1 MRSQLG
7 NEGRC
12 TVSFTPNWLCT
23 SRPYGQIT
31 EGYKLNN
38 IDKKTAQM
46 KPCFSDNRIV
56 LLKTPWKD
64 LQVLAAGLD
73 QPRSMTFSLY
83 NDYG

>member
-1 MRSQLG
+1 
-7 NEGRC
+7 
-12 TVSFTPNWLCT
+12 
-23 SRPYGQIT
+23 
-31 EGYKLNN
+31 
-38 IDKKTAQM
+38 M
-46 KPCFSDNRIV
+46 KPCFSDYRIV